1 VEALNTCLFGDEPMG
16 AIARKIHARGHDVQF
31 HAHPCWIAFLDKD
44 WRDRVTATPPGDS
57 FAKMGIADIE
67 RVLEIGL
74 QVFSRWGLA
83 SPCAFRAGNLQVD
96 KRIYPLLEQ
105 HGIPLASNVGLGTY
119 WPNDPELCLAGGR
132 HWIGR
137 TLEIPVSSYVD
148 VRLPGIRRRKT
159 FTVIGTGGLEARQW
173 LLHAAESGIGPVVVL
188 THPAEFV
195 HKDGENYTRLRRNDL
210 ARRRL
215 RELCGF
221 LARHPREFEVVT
233 FTDNAK
239 NWTAQPGTAN
249 PQWRASALARVLRVV
264 ENRAGGSSRAA

>member
-1 VEALNTCLFGDEPMG
+1 
-16 AIARKIHARGHDVQF
+16 
-31 HAHPCWIAFLDKD
+31 
-44 WRDRVTATPPGDS
+44 
-57 FAKMGIADIE
+57 MGIADIE
-67 RVLEIGL
+67 RILEIGL

-148 VRLPGIRRRKT
+148 VRLPGIQRRKT

-188 THPAEFV
+188 THPADFV
-195 HKDGENYTRLRRNDL
+195 HKDGENYTRLRRNEM

-215 RELCGF
+215 RELCSP
-221 LARHPREFEVVT
+221 LPRIRQIRGRAH
-233 FTDNAK
+233 DNA
-239 NWTAQPGTAN
+239 NTLDGTVGHSQSPNGVHRHGPSIAG
-249 PQWRASALARVLRVV
+249 RRKTG
-264 ENRAGGSSRAA
+264 NRIYRAA